1 MEEFYRLN
9 NSVISSYTNGVVAG
23 EAIASTSCGG
33 IHGAL
38 MVDDDMLQLEAEAT
52 TALNMSD
59 MIKSQIVNHPLYP
72 KLVSA
77 YIECQKV
84 CKFFFNSCFWMFLAE
99 FEVVMFLNCDVLCLK

>member
-9 NSVISSYTNGVVAG
+9 SSVISSYTNGVVAS

-33 IHGAL
+33 VHGAQ
-38 MVDDDMLQLEAEAT
+38 MMNNEMIQLEAET
-52 TALNMSD
+52 TTGLNMSEI
-59 MIKSQIVNHPLYP
+59 IKTQIVNHPLYC

-84 CKFFFNSCFWMFLAE
+84 CNFFYSSCF
-99 FEVVMFLNCDVLCLK
+99 